1 MAGKDDYDLTFSKLR
16 GVLEPYAP
24 KLVLVAD
31 TSDNYYLD
39 TARIMK
45 NKKPLFFGAV
55 RKGKS
60 SVSFHLMPLYLYPDL
75 LEGASPELKKH
86 MRPNGKACFN
96 FRSVDGLLLKELA
109 KITKA
114 GFAKYKAEKYV

>member
-1 MAGKDDYDLTFSKLR
+1 MASREDYDLTFSRLR
-16 GVLEPYAP
+16 SVLKPFAP
-24 KLVLVAD
+24 KLVVVAD
-31 TSDNYYLD
+31 RSDYYYLD
-39 TARIMK
+39 TARVMK

-60 SVSFHLMPLYLYPDL
+60 SVSFHLMPLYLYPEL
-75 LEGASPELKKH
+75 LASASPELRRH
-86 MRPNGKACFN
+86 MRPTGKACFN
-96 FRSVDGLLLKELA
+96 FKSIDATLLKELA